1 MVSSYRIAYAR
12 AANDEE
18 RSAIE
23 RLLTGLGSGP
33 VAHDPVNRTFAVEL
47 TGDDTSAGLARVRTQ
62 LEPVSAQIVAVSKQR
77 EAKDLAVS
85 QKWNLAFTNMIR
97 ESNQAAWG
105 NWDLNT
111 SIRAGAVGILNPETG
126 SFTYVATIPNASIL
140 EDVLYQSWQLE
151 SSSVSF
157 SESEVDFKGGYKDPS
172 SGLEV
177 KVGLDVAWSFASAN
191 LIVSRAT
198 LSGRS
203 MVDNF
208 GVLLDK
214 KHEWDWMLAQAKSV
228 NYANAD
234 GILQGFG
241 LITSVANCIGGINI
255 GSIEEKSTFSL
266 VGSVDGVKAMTGG
279 GEASAGVKGS
289 YKEKKESKA
298 FESRTWPVAHDSVA
312 PNAGEVALSY
322 QFASFNG
329 KTIMPTWIGRIGDFT
344 ITFDNAHGGTYIGR
358 CYVDYSIPQQS
369 ARVSRYTSVS
379 GGRVDSIGGI
389 PLDAYDLKIHVD
401 FAAGGD
407 SYFSVPSPLTEWL
420 NGSCTIDLSGVWPWG
435 SKAVKRAT

>member
-1 MVSSYRIAYAR
+1 MDRSYSIAYAH
-12 AANDEE
+12 AANSEQC
-18 RSAIE
+18 SAIE
-23 RLLTGLGSGP
+23 RILTGLASRP
-33 VAHDPVNRTFAVEL
+33 VTHDPIDRTFVIELPGEDASAV
-47 TGDDTSAGLARVRTQ
+47 LAQVRTQ
-62 LEPVSAQIVAVSKQR
+62 LEPVSSQIVAVAEKR
-77 EAKDLAVS
+77 ENKDLAVS

-105 NWDLNT
+105 NWELNT

-140 EDVLYQSWQLE
+140 EDILYQSWQLE

-177 KVGLDVAWSFASAN
+177 NVGLDVAWSFASAN
-191 LIVSRAT
+191 SIVSRAT

-214 KHEWDWMLAQAKSV
+214 DHQWDWMLAQAKSV
-228 NYANAD
+228 GFANAD
-234 GILQGFG
+234 GIVQGFG
-241 LITSVANCIGGINI
+241 LITAVSNCIGGINI

-279 GEASAGVKGS
+279 GEASAKVKGS

-298 FESRTWPVAHDSVA
+298 FSSFTWPVANNSVA
-312 PNAGEVALSY
+312 PNAGEVALTY

-329 KTIMPTWIGRIGDFT
+329 KTIMPTWIRRIGDFT

-358 CYVDYSIPQQS
+358 CYVDYAIPQQS

-389 PLDAYDLKIHVD
+389 PLDAYDIKIHVD

-420 NGSCTIDLSGVWPWG
+420 NGTCTVDLSGVWPWG
-435 SKAVKRAT
+435 SKAEMRAT